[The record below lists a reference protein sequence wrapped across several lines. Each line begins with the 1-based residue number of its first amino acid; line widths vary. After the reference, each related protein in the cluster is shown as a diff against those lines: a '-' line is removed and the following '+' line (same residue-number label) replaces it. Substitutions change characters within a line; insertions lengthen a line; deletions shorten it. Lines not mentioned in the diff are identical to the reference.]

1 MSDFYEELS
10 NRRKAA
16 QEKGEYPEWYTTAGY
31 SLFEQKYKYSASGF
45 REQAQRIAK
54 TAAKHLGE
62 YAEEYEQKFFKL
74 IWNGWLSCSTPVLS
88 NMGTT
93 RGMPVS
99 CEGGYVEDSVDGF
112 YTALHEQAVLSKHGF
127 GTSVYLGDI
136 RPRGTSISSG
146 GKASGVLPVLKN
158 FVQMSRDVSQGSNR
172 RGAIASYLPIEHGDF
187 WEAVEYLEQE
197 PDDLNIGWN
206 VSDAFVAKLEAGDYE
221 ALKRFKRVM
230 RVKMVTGRGY
240 FFFPDKVNRKRP
252 EAYVKNNLSVLASNL
267 CVAPET
273 LILTDLGHAPIAS
286 LEDEFVN
293 IWNGQQWS
301 EVQIKKTGSNQK
313 LLKVNTDSGYSLECT
328 EYHKWYILDGYGKPC
343 RQVRTIDLKPGDKL
357 IKFDLP
363 VVEGCEELE
372 RAYDNGFYSG
382 DGCFYKGKQIIYL
395 YHEKR
400 KLQPLFENVRWNLQ
414 ESQNR
419 LVGYTYGLKEKF
431 FVPINGYS
439 VESRL
444 NWLAGFLDADGCVYR
459 NGTNEQLTASSINL
473 VFLQEIQMML
483 QTLGVSAKITQ
494 FTEECVKQLPLNDG
508 SGESGGFLCQKA
520 WRLLITSCDTQK
532 LLELGLNTHRL
543 QVEKR
548 TPQRDA
554 KRHVIVTEVIDEGRV
569 DDTYCFTEHKRGMG
583 MFNGI
588 LTGQCSEITLHSNKE
603 HSFTCVLSSMNL
615 AKYAEWKDT
624 DAVFTATVFLDCVAS
639 EFIERSQGIHGLKK
653 ARAFTIKG
661 RALGLGVCGFATYLQ
676 ENMIPFESFEAH
688 NWNNLVFK
696 QIEEQSKAASVW
708 LAEVF
713 GEPEWCFGLGVRN
726 THRLAIAPTKS
737 TALLM
742 GGVSEGINPDP
753 AMTYTQAGA
762 GGESQR
768 INPTL
773 LKIMKERGKNT
784 KKHIQEI
791 IDARGS
797 VQGVTWLSEEE
808 KLVFKTAFEIDM
820 SAQLRLGAGRAKYL
834 DQWQSL
840 NLFFSAEEDPAY
852 IAQIHKEAFLD
863 ERILGLY
870 YCYSKAGVTAA
881 KGECLACQ

>member
-54 TAAKHLGE
+54 TAAKHLGK
-62 YAEEYEQKFFKL
+62 YTEEYEQKFFDL
-74 IWNGWLSCSTPVLS
+74 IWKGWLSCSTPVLS

-136 RPRGTSISSG
+136 RPRGTVISSG

-206 VSDAFVAKLEAGDYE
+206 VSDAFVAKLEAGDDE
-221 ALKRFKRVM
+221 AIKRFKRVM

-252 EAYVKNNLSVLASNL
+252 EAYVKNNLSVVASNL
-267 CVAPET
+267 C
-273 LILTDLGHAPIAS
+273 
-286 LEDEFVN
+286 N
-293 IWNGQQWS
+293 
-301 EVQIKKTGSNQK
+301 
-313 LLKVNTDSGYSLECT
+313 
-328 EYHKWYILDGYGKPC
+328 
-343 RQVRTIDLKPGDKL
+343 
-357 IKFDLP
+357 
-363 VVEGCEELE
+363 
-372 RAYDNGFYSG
+372 
-382 DGCFYKGKQIIYL
+382 
-395 YHEKR
+395 
-400 KLQPLFENVRWNLQ
+400 
-414 ESQNR
+414 
-419 LVGYTYGLKEKF
+419 
-431 FVPINGYS
+431 
-439 VESRL
+439 
-444 NWLAGFLDADGCVYR
+444 
-459 NGTNEQLTASSINL
+459 
-473 VFLQEIQMML
+473 
-483 QTLGVSAKITQ
+483 
-494 FTEECVKQLPLNDG
+494 
-508 SGESGGFLCQKA
+508 
-520 WRLLITSCDTQK
+520 
-532 LLELGLNTHRL
+532 
-543 QVEKR
+543 
-548 TPQRDA
+548 
-554 KRHVIVTEVIDEGRV
+554 
-569 DDTYCFTEHKRGMG
+569 
-583 MFNGI
+583 
-588 LTGQCSEITLHSNKE
+588 EITLHSNKE

-639 EFIERSQGIHGLKK
+639 EFIERSQGIHGLEK

-820 SAQLRLGAGRAKYL
+820 AAQLRLGSGRAKYL

>member
-10 NRRKAA
+10 AKRKAA
-16 QEKGEYPEWYTTAGY
+16 QEAGEYPTWYTTAGY
-31 SLFEQKYKYSASGF
+31 SLFEQKYKYQASGF
-45 REQAQRIAK
+45 KEQAQRIAK
-54 TAAKHLGE
+54 TAAKHLGK
-62 YAEEYEQKFFKL
+62 YAEEYEQKFFDLLWK
-74 IWNGWLSCSTPVLS
+74 GWLSCSTPVLS

-136 RPRGTSISSG
+136 RPRGAPIRSG
-146 GKASGVLPVLKN
+146 GKASGVMPVLKN

-187 WEAVEYLEQE
+187 WEVVEYLEQE

-206 VSDAFVAKLEAGDYE
+206 ISDNFVARLEAGDVE
-221 ALKRFKRVM
+221 AIKRFKRVM

-252 EAYVKNNLSVLASNL
+252 DAYIKNGLAVLASNL
-267 CVAPET
+267 
-273 LILTDLGHAPIAS
+273 
-286 LEDEFVN
+286 
-293 IWNGQQWS
+293 
-301 EVQIKKTGSNQK
+301 
-313 LLKVNTDSGYSLECT
+313 
-328 EYHKWYILDGYGKPC
+328 
-343 RQVRTIDLKPGDKL
+343 
-357 IKFDLP
+357 
-363 VVEGCEELE
+363 
-372 RAYDNGFYSG
+372 
-382 DGCFYKGKQIIYL
+382 
-395 YHEKR
+395 
-400 KLQPLFENVRWNLQ
+400 
-414 ESQNR
+414 
-419 LVGYTYGLKEKF
+419 
-431 FVPINGYS
+431 
-439 VESRL
+439 
-444 NWLAGFLDADGCVYR
+444 
-459 NGTNEQLTASSINL
+459 
-473 VFLQEIQMML
+473 
-483 QTLGVSAKITQ
+483 
-494 FTEECVKQLPLNDG
+494 
-508 SGESGGFLCQKA
+508 
-520 WRLLITSCDTQK
+520 
-532 LLELGLNTHRL
+532 
-543 QVEKR
+543 
-548 TPQRDA
+548 
-554 KRHVIVTEVIDEGRV
+554 
-569 DDTYCFTEHKRGMG
+569 
-583 MFNGI
+583 
-588 LTGQCSEITLHSNKE
+588 CSEITLHSNEE

-639 EFIERSQGIHGLKK
+639 EFIDRSTGVHGLEK
-653 ARAFTIKG
+653 ARLFTQKG

-676 ENMIPFESFEAH
+676 ENKIPFESFEAH
-688 NWNNLVFK
+688 NWNSVVFK
-696 QIEEQSKAASVW
+696 QIAEQSLEASRW
-708 LAEVF
+708 LAKEY
-713 GEPEWCFGLGVRN
+713 GEPEWCTGLGVRN

-773 LKIMKERGKNT
+773 LNIMKERGRNT
-784 KKHIQEI
+784 KKAIQEI

-797 VQGVTWLSEEE
+797 VQGVSWLSEDE

-820 SAQLRLGAGRAKYL
+820 STQLRLGAGRARYL

-852 IAQIHKEAFLD
+852 IAKIHRDAFLD
-863 ERILGLY
+863 ESILGLY

>member
-1 MSDFYEELS
+1 MKKEMEMSDFYEELS

-54 TAAKHLGE
+54 TAAKHLGK
-62 YAEEYEQKFFKL
+62 YAEEYEQKFFDL
-74 IWNGWLSCSTPVLS
+74 IWKGWLSCSTPVLS

-136 RPRGTSISSG
+136 RPRGTGISSG

-206 VSDAFVAKLEAGDYE
+206 VSDAFVAKLEAGDDE
-221 ALKRFKRVM
+221 AIKRFKRVM

-252 EAYVKNNLSVLASNL
+252 DAYVKNNLSVVASNL
-267 CVAPET
+267 C
-273 LILTDLGHAPIAS
+273 
-286 LEDEFVN
+286 N
-293 IWNGQQWS
+293 
-301 EVQIKKTGSNQK
+301 
-313 LLKVNTDSGYSLECT
+313 
-328 EYHKWYILDGYGKPC
+328 
-343 RQVRTIDLKPGDKL
+343 
-357 IKFDLP
+357 
-363 VVEGCEELE
+363 
-372 RAYDNGFYSG
+372 
-382 DGCFYKGKQIIYL
+382 
-395 YHEKR
+395 
-400 KLQPLFENVRWNLQ
+400 
-414 ESQNR
+414 
-419 LVGYTYGLKEKF
+419 
-431 FVPINGYS
+431 
-439 VESRL
+439 
-444 NWLAGFLDADGCVYR
+444 
-459 NGTNEQLTASSINL
+459 
-473 VFLQEIQMML
+473 
-483 QTLGVSAKITQ
+483 
-494 FTEECVKQLPLNDG
+494 
-508 SGESGGFLCQKA
+508 
-520 WRLLITSCDTQK
+520 
-532 LLELGLNTHRL
+532 
-543 QVEKR
+543 
-548 TPQRDA
+548 
-554 KRHVIVTEVIDEGRV
+554 
-569 DDTYCFTEHKRGMG
+569 
-583 MFNGI
+583 
-588 LTGQCSEITLHSNKE
+588 EITLHSNKE

-624 DAVFTATVFLDCVAS
+624 DAGFTATVFLDCVAS
-639 EFIERSQGIHGLKK
+639 EFIERSQGIHGLEK

-713 GEPEWCFGLGVRN
+713 GEPEWCSGLGVRN

-820 SAQLRLGAGRAKYL
+820 SAQLRLGSGRAKYL